1 MKTDG
6 QSQEVYLS
14 KSLFIKGLQCHKL
27 LYLQKHNP
35 ELKDEISDSQE
46 AIFAGG
52 RDVGIL
58 AWELFP
64 GGVEIP
70 YEGLSHQEQLD
81 LTQQKIKEGQ
91 KTIYEATFS
100 HQGVFVKVD
109 ILHKGKTGWDIYE
122 VKASTKVKDVHI
134 EDVAV
139 QYYVVSGTGLS
150 VSRAYLVHINNK
162 YVRKGDIDVTKLF
175 TKEDLTEEVIEK
187 QSSIKKEIKKQ
198 KQMLQG
204 KKPNIDIGSYCDDPY
219 TCDFH
224 GHCWKH
230 VPEDSVFDIR
240 GRGVDRFSLYNGGYL
255 SMHDV
260 PKDCLKP
267 DHLMQIEYNRD
278 KLVKTDHKAIQTFLK
293 TLKYP
298 LAFFDFETFMTA
310 VPPYNGIKPYQ
321 QIPFQYSLHILE
333 KPDGKLQH
341 HEYLARP
348 RQDPREDLVS
358 NLVSQMPDK
367 GSVLVYNQS
376 FEIGVLKGLAE
387 SFPKQKKKIENI
399 INNVVDLMAPFKNRD
414 VYHWQMNGSY
424 SLKAVLPAMVPKLS
438 YEHLDVSDGG
448 MAMEAYAAMNQTD
461 DKKEIARIRKNLLEY
476 CQLDTLAMVEILK
489 KLWEL

>member
-1 MKTDG
+1 MKNDLQTK
-6 QSQEVYLS
+6 EVSLS

-27 LYLQKHNP
+27 LYLQKNNP

-52 RDVGIL
+52 KDVGIL

-81 LTQQKIKEGQ
+81 LTQQKISEGQ

-100 HQGVFVKVD
+100 YQGVFVKVD
-109 ILHKGKTGWDIYE
+109 ILHKGKTGWDVYE

-134 EDVAV
+134 DDVAV
-139 QYYVVSGTGLS
+139 QYYVVSGTGLP
-150 VSRAYLVHINNK
+150 VSRAYVVHINNK

-204 KKPNIDIGSYCDDPY
+204 KEPLIDIGSYCDDPY

-230 VPEDSVFDIR
+230 VPENSVFDIR
-240 GRGVDRFSLYNGGYL
+240 GRGVDRFSLYNDGYL
-255 SMHDV
+255 SMYDV
-260 PKDCLKP
+260 PKDRLKP

-278 KLVKTDHKAIQTFLK
+278 KLVKTDKKAIQTFLK
-293 TLKYP
+293 TVKYP
-298 LAFFDFETFMTA
+298 LAFFDFETFMSA
-310 VPPYNGIKPYQ
+310 VPPYDGIKPYQ

-358 NLVSQMPDK
+358 NLINQMPDK

-376 FEIGVLKGLAE
+376 FEIGILKNLAE
-387 SFPKQKKKIENI
+387 LFPQQKKKIEKIISNI
-399 INNVVDLMAPFKNRD
+399 VDLMAPFKNRD

-438 YEHLDVSDGG
+438 YKHLDVSDGG

-461 DKKEIARIRKNLLEY
+461 NKKEIERIRKSLLEY
-476 CQLDTLAMVEILK
+476 CQLDTLAMVEIIK
-489 KLWEL
+489 KLWQL

>member
-1 MKTDG
+1 MKNDLQTQD
-6 QSQEVYLS
+6 VYLS

-27 LYLQKHNP
+27 LYLQKYCP

-52 RDVGIL
+52 KDIGIL

-81 LTQQKIKEGQ
+81 LTRQKINEGQ

-100 HQGVFVKVD
+100 YQGVFVKVD
-109 ILHKGKTGWDIYE
+109 ILHKEKTGWDIYE

-134 EDVAV
+134 DDVAV

-162 YVRKGDIDVTKLF
+162 YVRKGDIEVAKLF
-175 TKEDLTEEVIEK
+175 SKEDLTEKVIEK
-187 QSSIKKEIKKQ
+187 QSFVKKEIEKQ

-204 KKPNIDIGSYCDDPY
+204 KEPIIGIGPYCDDPY

-224 GHCWKH
+224 GHCWAH

-240 GRGVDRFSLYNGGYL
+240 GKGVDRFSLYNDGYL
-255 SMHDV
+255 SMYDV
-260 PKDCLKP
+260 PQDRLKH

-278 KLVKTDHKAIQTFLK
+278 KLVKTDHNAIQVFLK

-298 LAFFDFETFMTA
+298 LAFFDFETFMSA
-310 VPPYNGIKPYQ
+310 VPPYDGIQPYQ

-333 KPDGKLQH
+333 KLEGKLQH
-341 HEYLARP
+341 YEFLAIP
-348 RQDPREDLVS
+348 RQDPREDLVN
-358 NLVSQMPDK
+358 NLVNQMPYK

-376 FEIGVLKGLAE
+376 FEIGILKGLAE

-399 INNVVDLMAPFKNRD
+399 ISNVVDLMAPFKNRD
-414 VYHWQMNGSY
+414 IYHCRNYRMNIW
-424 SLKAVLPAMVPKLS
+424 M
-438 YEHLDVSDGG
+438 
-448 MAMEAYAAMNQTD
+448 
-461 DKKEIARIRKNLLEY
+461 
-476 CQLDTLAMVEILK
+476 
-489 KLWEL
+489 